1 MRLRVGLA
9 VVVIALVAASANAGT
24 VKISIV
30 LNPSAPGCTG
40 CTLSGVGTY
49 DVYAQDV
56 SSSPTSPDHTPMFG
70 IASYGVPILNVNDFL
85 HRSPRAQLVDDSADS
100 GNSGPAGFSALRSN
114 NNATALGGTCP
125 GATCGGFFIG
135 ATEDTTT
142 PTPFLIGGYGQTA
155 SSFAANVPATASIAG
170 TIQPSWG
177 AKLLL
182 GEGHWTP
189 NSANRVPALG
199 LASVDSF
206 VNGFS
211 DGALDTVKKQAVVP
225 EPATIVLAGLAV
237 VGLLGLRRR
246 K

>member
-9 VVVIALVAASANAGT
+9 VVVVALLAASASAGT

-30 LNPSAPGCTG
+30 LNPAAPGCTG
-40 CTLSGVGTY
+40 CTLSGPGTY

-56 SSSPTSPDHTPMFG
+56 TASPFAPDHTPMYG
-70 IASYGVPILNVNDFL
+70 IVSYGLPILNVNDFL
-85 HRSPRAQLVDDSADS
+85 HRAPRASLVDDSAGS
-100 GNSGPAGFSALRSN
+100 GDSGPAGFSNLRSG
-114 NNATALGGTCP
+114 NNATPIGTCP

-135 ATEDTTT
+135 ATQDTTT

-155 SSFAANVPATASIAG
+155 GSFAADVPPTATVAG

-189 NSANRVPALG
+189 NNPNRVPTLG
-199 LASVDSF
+199 LASVDAF
-206 VNGFS
+206 VNGFA
-211 DGALDTVKKQAVVP
+211 DPALGQVSKQAVIP
-225 EPATIVLAGLAV
+225 EPASIVLAGLAV
-237 VGLLGLRRR
+237 IGLLGLRRR